1 MVRQQRSR
9 YGKKKPSRDRKRKD
23 NRKVDVQ
30 AFAGTN
36 FAFRNCRSKRN
47 CFKPFRQQ
55 LHRHKGD
62 ELGRPLRSDF
72 NAVGID
78 QLDACKRLHD
88 FVRPNDGQERNRQNA
103 RNIFA

>member
-30 AFAGTN
+30 AFAGAN
-36 FAFRNCRSKRN
+36 FALRYCRSKRN

-55 LHRHKGD
+55 LH
-62 ELGRPLRSDF
+62 
-72 NAVGID
+72 
-78 QLDACKRLHD
+78 
-88 FVRPNDGQERNRQNA
+88 
-103 RNIFA
+103 